1 MRECFMSLVDALV
14 NDPNASFSEEDVK
27 ALEQMSPELLQKI
40 ALLSSSPRSE
50 SESNN
55 SAEAAL
61 WSELKECQEN
71 IVTLVANERDIR
83 KELEAY
89 GATTHSVL
97 EKINPVFVAN
107 QADGG
112 IDEDAVMHFIY
123 NSKSHTAE
131 MLREGIDARQ
141 QGRNRAVQTIMQAA
155 NNAFTQTELDNMPTP
170 NLLKLASVLRS
181 KRQDRFETPV
191 YNWEGT
197 AIADRSV
204 GNSGC
209 MGAPLDVLPT
219 SPVK

>member
-1 MRECFMSLVDALV
+1 MSFVDTLV

-27 ALEQMSPELLQKI
+27 AIEQLSPELLQKI
-40 ALLSSSPRSE
+40 AMFGSQPRTETE
-50 SESNN
+50 SDG
-55 SAEAAL
+55 AEAAL
-61 WSELKECQEN
+61 LSELKECQED
-71 IVTLVANERDIR
+71 IVKLVANERDIR
-83 KELEAY
+83 KDLDAY
-89 GATTHSVL
+89 GVSTRSVL

-107 QADGG
+107 QSEGG
-112 IDEDAVMHFIY
+112 IDEDAVMDFVY
-123 NSKSHTAE
+123 NSKSYTAE
-131 MLREGIDARQ
+131 MLREGIDARK
-141 QGRNRAVQTIMQAA
+141 QGRAKAIQTIMQAA
-155 NNAFTQTELDNMPTP
+155 NNAFTQIELDNMPTP